1 MGFWAVQR
9 IQDDLIR
16 ITQQSR
22 DPLFVA
28 FMSISE
34 THDRVNRQILR
45 EILHKSSGPSTVTL
59 QQFSS
64 ETASSS
70 GLPAVMTQQCTLG
83 DDTVVIH

>member
-34 THDRVNRQILR
+34 THNRVNRQILR
-45 EILHKSSGPSTVTL
+45 EILHKSL
-59 QQFSS
+59 
-64 ETASSS
+64 ASRTHISCMLRALY
-70 GLPAVMTQQCTLG
+70 GDIAAV
-83 DDTVVIH
+83 